1 MNQGGQG
8 MTMMDQGGQG
18 MTTTVKDGKVEK
30 G

>member
-8 MTMMDQGGQG
+8 MTMMDQVGQG